1 MDKYS
6 CKDKREIRVSLDTSK
21 GMFVKPKIMK
31 LSWQICT
38 ALSSVMP

>member
-6 CKDKREIRVSLDTSK
+6 CKDKSEIRVSLDTSK

-31 LSWQICT
+31 LNRQVCT
-38 ALSSVMP
+38 ELSSIMP